1 MSVDMGSIATCNKK
15 QCHGQSGSY
24 NMKSEHPSGRL
35 EQGEDTSNRMDSE
48 QFSDSETVSGIGH
61 PNDRSFRIRSKSQ
74 GGTFLLMDS
83 QSKCMGN
90 ICSVCAM
97 AEHECL
103 CFPSNIIDSESTTA
117 HEEVPLPAD
126 FDCSS
131 VAEETLVH
139 GSVSDVG
146 STSNEASNDTGS
158 IISTQNKNC
167 SSESPSFQSNCMASI
182 NRSFQNK
189 GFSSKARKL
198 MAASWR
204 VGTQKDYSAKFRKF
218 DSWCIERKI
227 DPYSASIAQCADF
240 LSYLFQSGLKYRTI
254 AGYRSMLSAILPP
267 AEGIAVG
274 QHPDITRLLKGVF
287 NTRPPEKR
295 LVPEWDLGKVLVLL
309 ASSQFEPISKISLK
323 HLTLK
328 SVFLTAIS
336 TFRQCSELQALR
348 IDEGFMSI
356 LPEGIIFVREGL
368 SKQDRPVHVGKQIFI
383 PCFKKN
389 IKLDPKRVVQTYIK
403 RTNQLRNGENK
414 LFLSFNKPHKVVS
427 SQTISSWIVI
437 VIRQAYDNQTDL
449 KVKAHST
456 RAIVPSWAL
465 CKGASLSSVLEA
477 ADWSSDVTFKKFYY
491 RQMDSQEWELC

>member
-1 MSVDMGSIATCNKK
+1 
-15 QCHGQSGSY
+15 
-24 NMKSEHPSGRL
+24 
-35 EQGEDTSNRMDSE
+35 
-48 QFSDSETVSGIGH
+48 
-61 PNDRSFRIRSKSQ
+61 
-74 GGTFLLMDS
+74 
-83 QSKCMGN
+83 
-90 ICSVCAM
+90 
-97 AEHECL
+97 
-103 CFPSNIIDSESTTA
+103 
-117 HEEVPLPAD
+117 
-126 FDCSS
+126 
-131 VAEETLVH
+131 
-139 GSVSDVG
+139 
-146 STSNEASNDTGS
+146 
-158 IISTQNKNC
+158 
-167 SSESPSFQSNCMASI
+167 
-182 NRSFQNK
+182 
-189 GFSSKARKL
+189 
-198 MAASWR
+198 
-204 VGTQKDYSAKFRKF
+204 
-218 DSWCIERKI
+218 
-227 DPYSASIAQCADF
+227 
-240 LSYLFQSGLKYRTI
+240 
-254 AGYRSMLSAILPP
+254 MLSAILPP
-267 AEGIAVG
+267 AEGIAVE

-295 LVPEWDLGKVLVLL
+295 LVPEWDLGKVLGLL

-336 TFRQCSELQALR
+336 TFRRCSDLQALR
-348 IDEGFMSI
+348 IDEGFMNI

-368 SKQDRPVHVGKQIFI
+368 SKQDRPGHVGKQIFI

-427 SQTISSWIVI
+427 SQTISSWIVS

-456 RAIVPSWAL
+456 RAIGPSWAL